1 MTTLRSLIV
10 AIGPN
15 GIIGNKTSLLW
26 HCKKDFEF
34 FKTITMN
41 KPCIFGDVTFFN
53 MKNHPLKN
61 RLNIVTS
68 LDYNEVSV
76 EVNEKGG
83 YIKSPSIEKA
93 LEISSNFDEVVIC
106 GGRSIYKYCLDNDLV
121 DRIYFSTIYSKELE
135 DNLIALPEEELISFP
150 VDINEYTKNWAKYEI
165 EDSFSLTNE
174 DNLDVKFYMC
184 NKK

>member
-1 MTTLRSLIV
+1 MTSIRSLIV

-15 GIIGNKTSLLW
+15 GIIGDKTSLLW
-26 HCKKDFEF
+26 HSKKDFEF

-76 EVNEKGG
+76 ETNEKGG

-93 LEISSNFDEVVIC
+93 LEISSNFNEVMIC
-106 GGRSIYKYCLDNDLV
+106 GGRSIYKYCLDNNLV

-135 DNLIALPEEELISFP
+135 DKLATLPEDDLITFP
-150 VDINEYTKNWAKYEI
+150 VDIKTYVKNWDSYEI
-165 EDSFSLTNE
+165 EDSFSSTNE